1 MSRTLRDVEQ
11 PKGAM
16 QAFKRFFET
25 RPVSKT
31 LLLVGIV
38 LGAVGFVVG
47 LDVLA
52 VAATFLFVGGVLV
65 AIFTEG

>member
-1 MSRTLRDVEQ
+1 
-11 PKGAM
+11 M

-38 LGAVGFVVG
+38 LGAVGFALG
-47 LDVLA
+47 LDGLA

>member
-1 MSRTLRDVEQ
+1 
-11 PKGAM
+11 M

-38 LGAVGFVVG
+38 LGAVGFA
-47 LDVLA
+47 LDLDALA
-52 VAATFLFVGGVLV
+52 VAATFLFVGAVLV
-65 AIFTEG
+65 AIFTNG